1 MLKKSISESHVDS
14 VHHKMWDEAIAEYGD
29 KFRVPREVSQKI
41 SDYTRALH
49 VLYIWNRDAGKG
61 NPVRQLVSYGI
72 PESIITEVAPIY
84 CGVTF
89 DEDVSVV
96 EEVRVEKRADK
107 WDAFLKWASQHH
119 FEQFTTEQLAEQSGF
134 SYQTTLKYL
143 QESPTFRK
151 IKKGL
156 WEVRDAKAD
165 REAGI

>member
-14 VHHKMWDEAIAEYGD
+14 VHKKMWDEAVAEHGD
-29 KFRVPREVSQKI
+29 KFLVPREVSQKI

-61 NPVRQLVSYGI
+61 NPVRQLISYGI
-72 PESIITEVAPIY
+72 PEAVIAEVAPIY

-89 DEDVSVV
+89 DEEVSVV
-96 EEVRVEKRADK
+96 EEVRTEKRADK
-107 WDAFLKWASQHH
+107 WDAFLKWANQHH
-119 FEQFTTEQLAEQSGF
+119 FEQYTTEQLTEQSGF
-134 SYQTTLKYL
+134 SYPTTLKYL

-165 REAGI
+165 REAGV